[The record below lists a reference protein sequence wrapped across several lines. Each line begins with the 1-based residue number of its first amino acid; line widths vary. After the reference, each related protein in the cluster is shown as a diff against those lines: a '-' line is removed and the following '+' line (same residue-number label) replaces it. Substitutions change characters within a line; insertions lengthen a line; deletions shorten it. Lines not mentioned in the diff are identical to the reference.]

1 MVPAN
6 QTRLLELLE
15 AIKVEYDQ
23 LSQDAQITKSQRDE
37 YEHKGKRKRYLP
49 SSYFTHRASITVN
62 SQIQEMNIFQQTLL
76 DLERTQQV
84 LKKQLRVF
92 YCVLSFLYIDYLCTI
107 DMRKR
112 FLD

>member
-1 MVPAN
+1 MSVYNHRPMVPAN

-23 LSQDAQITKSQRDE
+23 LSQDAQITKNQRDE
-37 YEHKGKRKRYLP
+37 YEHKGKQKYPQPTINILRIVYSKHILFIY
-49 SSYFTHRASITVN
+49 SSVVN

-92 YCVLSFLYIDYLCTI
+92 
-107 DMRKR
+107 
-112 FLD
+112 

>member
-1 MVPAN
+1 MS
-6 QTRLLELLE
+6 
-15 AIKVEYDQ
+15 IKVKIKKNKKNNELYVFFQ
-23 LSQDAQITKSQRDE
+23 SNNT
-37 YEHKGKRKRYLP
+37 Y
-49 SSYFTHRASITVN
+49 ITVN

-92 YCVLSFLYIDYLCTI
+92 FHCYYYLLTI
-107 DMRKR
+107 YTDMKRK